1 MTIVDR
7 DTLLVNRLCQIHND
21 PHIRTFDGRI
31 YDYME
36 VGEYVMYRNDKGP
49 YIVNNDKNYK
59 NNKYNAIWDFFL
71 LNNIAASEDRYISQ

>member
-49 YIVNNDKNYK
+49 YMVNNYKNYK
-59 NNKYNAIWDFFL
+59 ISKFCS
-71 LNNIAASEDRYISQ
+71 NIMQEENFIIKIHSCL